1 MHRLGCEFDASGR
14 VEIVQNLVAHVFQCF
29 QGGLFSKVVEMSPKF
44 AAFQEAAFAQHG
56 LHTQVQRDVK
66 NFQITFRSN
75 PVQKA
80 EVVFD
85 VLENIKDQKEIEEG
99 TFLSSEVR

>member
-1 MHRLGCEFDASGR
+1 MYGLCCELDASGR
-14 VEIVQNLVAHVFQCF
+14 VEVVQNLVAHVFQCF
-29 QGGLFSKVVEMSPKF
+29 QRGFFCKVVKVSPKF
-44 AAFQEAAFAQHG
+44 AAFQEASFAEHS
-56 LHTQVQRDVK
+56 LHTQVQRNVE

-75 PVQKA
+75 PIQKA

-99 TFLSSEVR
+99 PF